1 MNTSEMKYIELS
13 NKVKIS
19 IKKHSTMPRVQL
31 FKESGEQITQPVG
44 YPRFRK
50 GVYQHLCALDI
61 PRKEVVK
68 TLGTLDTIT
77 NEMILK
83 K

>member
-1 MNTSEMKYIELS
+1 MAIDEMKYIELS

-19 IKKHSTMPRVQL
+19 IKKNSMPRVQL
-31 FKESGEQITQPVG
+31 FKENGEQITQPVG

-50 GVYQHLCALDI
+50 NVYQQLCAMDI
-61 PRKEVVK
+61 TREEVVK
-68 TLGTLDTIT
+68 TLGELDTIT
-77 NEMILK
+77 NDMVLK